1 MQECTSSN
9 FKNCQILYKF
19 IFIFTGKDHDF
30 LVQSVHLL
38 QDTRFYCKRTIQL
51 ILRPSRY
58 PELQSLLL
66 SSLMVPDYLRIHG
79 VLSTGQHC
87 SHPGRVKSR
96 KTEQTKMET
105 ILWSLTPPLLTKR
118 SLCFCRGIASSLGSS
133 SSKTWLPNKR

>member
-1 MQECTSSN
+1 M
-9 FKNCQILYKF
+9 I
-19 IFIFTGKDHDF
+19 F
-30 LVQSVHLL
+30 LVQSVHFL
-38 QDTRFYCKRTIQL
+38 QDNMFFCKRTIQL
-51 ILRPSRY
+51 ILRPSRS

-96 KTEQTKMET
+96 RTKQTEMET

-118 SLCFCRGIASSLGSS
+118 TLCSSCRHCSFTRIVKFEDMVVKEMLIH
-133 SSKTWLPNKR
+133 